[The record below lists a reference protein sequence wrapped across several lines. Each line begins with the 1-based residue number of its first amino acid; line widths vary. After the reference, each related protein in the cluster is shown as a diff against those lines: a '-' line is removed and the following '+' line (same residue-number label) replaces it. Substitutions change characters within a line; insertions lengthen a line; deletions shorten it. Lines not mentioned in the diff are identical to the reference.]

1 MDINGAIIED
11 LQSLPGVG
19 PALAGRIIEGRPYRS
34 VEELLRIKGLSRT
47 LLDKMAPFLTAGH
60 ATS

>member
-19 PALAGRIIEGRPYRS
+19 PALARRIIEGRPYRS
-34 VEELLRIKGLSRT
+34 VEELLRIKGLGRT
-47 LLDKMAPFLTAGH
+47 FLDKMAPFLTAGH
-60 ATS
+60 ATP